1 MKRRNN
7 RQAGFSL
14 IEIGVVLLLVA
25 IAGIVVFTRFVDNRD
40 SNNVNT
46 MASDLSKVAV
56 SVASVFPAPQSFAAL
71 GNTVVTNNCGVLI
84 NNGLFQG
91 TSFRAVGGATPDLR
105 HVFDDGTIGCGAATL
120 VNANDG
126 FTLQFN
132 GMRDD
137 TCSKLVRAAE
147 GNARRVSVNGTVVKP
162 LNGTLNP
169 ATLGTQCT
177 IAASVNNQIV
187 AFDYGR

>member
-1 MKRRNN
+1 MTRTHR
-7 RQAGFSL
+7 RQAGFTL
-14 IEIGVVLLLVA
+14 IEIGVVLLLIA

-56 SVASVFPAPQSFAAL
+56 SVASVFPAPQTFVAL
-71 GNTVVTNNCGVLI
+71 GNNVATANCAVLI

-91 TSFRAVGGATPDLR
+91 TSFRAVGGAAPDLR
-105 HVFDDGTIGCGAATL
+105 HVFDDGTMGCGAATL

-147 GNARRVSVNGTVVKP
+147 GNARRVTVNGNVVKP
-162 LNGTLNP
+162 LNGQINP

-177 IAASVNNQIV
+177 TAASVNNQVV